1 MTGLGRLLRTK
12 VLEIVLAELALC
24 IPLGLLIH
32 DVFMALRSTLPI
44 AMFLMLLQPM
54 YSIDVSALR
63 SGHGR
68 RARFL
73 ALVLLLYLVAAPLIT
88 LGLVAAWRLLLPAET
103 LSLLLGV
110 VIVELSPVAMP
121 APAFTAMAGGDVE
134 LSVLSVVST
143 FALAPVAL
151 PAYAAAM
158 LHRVVHVPVWP
169 LVKSI
174 VLYIAA
180 PFAVGQALRR
190 LVIRAAE
197 SPVEAREELALL
209 NQRLAVLSCAALYW
223 LVGVVFGVAAPKIV
237 ALASAVAEA
246 VLLIFAF
253 TAARFLVAKLVS
265 MAAGLGRREEVAL
278 VFAASANGALGTA
291 LALAAF
297 GADAGAGAVIAGP
310 VVMLLTMIIVM
321 RLYMARGR
329 EKS

>member
-1 MTGLGRLLRTK
+1 MGLGELLRTR
-12 VLEIVLAELALC
+12 VLEIVLLELAVC
-24 IPLGLLIH
+24 IPLGLVAH
-32 DVFMALRSTLPI
+32 GVFAALRATLPA

-63 SGHGR
+63 GGHGR

-88 LGLVAAWRLLLPAET
+88 LGLVAAWRRLLPAET
-103 LSLLLGV
+103 LGLLLGA

-134 LSVLSVVST
+134 LSVLSVVAT

-169 LVKSI
+169 LVRSI

-190 LVIRAAE
+190 LVVRGAE
-197 SPVEAREELALL
+197 SPLEAREALAVLG
-209 NQRLAVLSCAALYW
+209 QRLAVLSCAALYW

-246 VLLIFAF
+246 VALILVF
-253 TAARFLVAKLVS
+253 TAARFAVAKLL
-265 MAAGLGRREEVAL
+265 AAAARLGRREEIAL

-297 GADAGAGAVIAGP
+297 GAEAGAGAVIAGP

-321 RLYMARGR
+321 RLYMARGGG
-329 EKS
+329 KD